1 MIQTENARYYINIFL
16 HVCILFAFLT
26 IFFFAY
32 ISRLT
37 TENINSALS
46 GMIEQQVQTFLTE
59 VDQWDK
65 KILPGSYPTI
75 IWKEVDNI
83 AKKIYDNSEGTLPSI
98 TANNNRLKIIA
109 ISAVAGLFLLL
120 IGMYVYFQ
128 YVLGLDINIGHI
140 ITENILIFI
149 LIGFIEVFFFIKIA
163 ANYIPTTPDFVE
175 STVLDRIKYQL
186 TKNLVKDSPQ

>member
-98 TANNNRLKIIA
+98 TTNNNRLKIIA